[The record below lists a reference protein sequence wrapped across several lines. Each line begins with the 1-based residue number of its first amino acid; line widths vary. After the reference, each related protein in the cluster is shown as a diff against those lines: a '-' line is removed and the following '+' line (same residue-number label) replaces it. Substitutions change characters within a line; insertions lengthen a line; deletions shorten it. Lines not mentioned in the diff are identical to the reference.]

1 MFCKNCGAQMEDTAT
16 VCASCGTA
24 VETPVQAAPVE
35 PTPAKPV
42 YENPSVPNYAPP
54 VTPAV
59 VREIP
64 PENRPLGAWA
74 YFGLQLLFSI
84 PVVGFIFLIVFSCNG
99 SNINRRNFARSYWCG
114 LVILA
119 VVIAIYVVLAVA
131 LGVGAGALDSI
142 GSYF

>member
-24 VETPVQAAPVE
+24 VEAPVQAAPVE

-42 YENPSVPNYAPP
+42 YENPSVPHYAPP

-114 LVILA
+114 LLIVAI
-119 VVIAIYVVLAVA
+119 VIAIYVLLAVV